1 MTNMLTKRS
10 LGMGSLALCAAA
22 TALAMHPRDASAC
35 GGMFCDGGP
44 QPMPVDQTGEN
55 ILFVWEGDEIEAH
68 IQIQYTGEAAQFGW
82 VIPLQSVPEF
92 SVGSEPLFSALLA
105 ASVPT
110 YGFSQTFDDCSLGD
124 EGSPDDANSTAAG
137 GDTGSASDSD
147 PTNGDGGGGP
157 QILLTETVGAFDITV
172 LQGGTGQEVFDWLE
186 LNGYQQDMEALPILD
201 EYIAEGHLFGAIKLT
216 GGADVDQ
223 IHPIVL
229 RFQGSEPCVPLRLT
243 RIAAVEDMGV
253 RSFFLGASRMVPSNY
268 RHVLVN
274 PLKIDWR
281 APTNYNDIVTL
292 AVDEENANG
301 RAFVTEYAG
310 PSNVVQTFGV
320 YSEAWN
326 AAAFDALAATEVG
339 TELQDQ
345 GLLFCD
351 FDFGNGCTFTHP
363 LMEGLLTELVPL
375 PADLAAADY
384 WANQDN
390 YPDVDL
396 STWDGAAFAAGLSA
410 RVIEPGMHAADLVQE
425 HPYLTRMFTTISPAE
440 MTEDPQ
446 FQENASLPEVPNLL
460 NGVLRTLCNGDQV
473 FTLPDGRE
481 IYLPAGGAWPDFP
494 DEPGGVA
501 GAMPSS
507 EIIEEVPA
515 TGAPMRLTDNTEKI
529 NLVLASWN
537 QENGWPG
544 IGSGGADESGGS
556 DSETDDAGA
565 DGSGD
570 DAGCGCATQPPG
582 STAWAWLGIL
592 GLAAARRRSRRS

>member
-1 MTNMLTKRS
+1 MMMNSKRS
-10 LGMGSLALCAAA
+10 LALGSLAVLSIASAV
-22 TALAMHPRDASAC
+22 AMHPRDAAAC

-55 ILFVWEGDEIEAH
+55 ILFVWEGDTIEAH

-92 SVGSEPLFSALLA
+92 SVGSEPLFQALLA

-110 YGFSQTFDDCSLGD
+110 YGFTQTFDDCSLGD
-124 EGSPDDANSTAAG
+124 EGANGDGFGTGAGDDG
-137 GDTGSASDSD
+137 GSASATAGD
-147 PTNGDGGGGP
+147 PTDGGGGP
-157 QILLTETVGAFDITV
+157 QILLTETVGAFEITV
-172 LQGGTGQEVFDWLE
+172 LQGGSGQEVFDWLE
-186 LNGYQQDMEALPILD
+186 LNGYQQDEEALPILD
-201 EYIAEGHLFGAIKLT
+201 EYIAEGHLFGAVKLT
-216 GGADVDQ
+216 GGADVDE

-253 RSFFLGASRMVPSNY
+253 RSFFLGDARMVPSNY

-281 APTNYNDIVTL
+281 APTNYGEVVTL
-292 AVDEENANG
+292 AVDEENADG

-310 PSNVVQTFGV
+310 PSDVVQTFGV
-320 YSEAWN
+320 FSPSWN
-326 AAAFDALAATEVG
+326 AANFDALAATEVG
-339 TELQDQ
+339 TELQNQ

-363 LMEGLLTELVPL
+363 LMEGILAEFVTL
-375 PADLAAADY
+375 PADVPAADY
-384 WANQDN
+384 WANQTN
-390 YPDVDL
+390 WPDVDL
-396 STWDGAAFAAGLSA
+396 STWDGPAFGVALTA
-410 RVIEPGMHAADLVQE
+410 RVIEPGQHAADLVAE

-446 FQENASLPEVPNLL
+446 FQENSSLPEVPNLL

-494 DEPGGVA
+494 DEPDGVP
-501 GAMPSS
+501 GAMPFSQ
-507 EIIEEVPA
+507 IIEEVPA
-515 TGAPMRLTDNTEKI
+515 NGAPMRLTDNTDQI

-537 QENGWPG
+537 EANGWPG
-544 IGSGGADESGGS
+544 IGSGESAGDATEGDT
-556 DSETDDAGA
+556 DSAGL
-565 DGSGD
+565 DGEDG
-570 DAGCGCATQPPG
+570 AGCGCTAEPRRG
-582 STAWAWLGIL
+582 GLAWAVLGVL
-592 GLAAARRRSRRS
+592 GLAVMRRRSQRS